1 MGMGDTLQLN
11 KILICSYIADY
22 SQFFLLISS
31 GLWLG
36 ESRVND

>member
-1 MGMGDTLQLN
+1 MGMGDALQLN

-22 SQFFLLISS
+22 SQFLLISS

-36 ESRVND
+36 ESQVND